1 MTVTSVRGGAAQ
13 PGGFTVVTR
22 VSSSSNVRLAVA
34 DNAALTGA
42 TFTGLIAPTT
52 YTDSYGT
59 KYVAR
64 LNVTGLDADTT
75 YHYGV
80 EHAGVLDG
88 ARRGQIETMPSP
100 NTPANFRI
108 GFSGDA
114 GLTPQVP
121 GIGAVLA
128 STRLSNHSIYATLA
142 ARAKAERWKML
153 LHLGDEHY
161 YDLSSGS
168 HGIVGGASV
177 DNFRRA
183 YDDVLLQPN
192 QDLMSR
198 SSNLVK
204 IVDDHDFL
212 GNDSSGVADP
222 VGRDAWAQVYREREP
237 HYQLVEGGAVY
248 HAQLIGRV
256 LIVTTDSRYH
266 ASPNTDADLPGKTMW
281 GEAQKL
287 WLLQTIAT
295 TAAKFLI
302 IATSRQWLRTYGED
316 TWSVFNTEREELIGI
331 FEGLGWLDRMC
342 MIYADRH
349 AFHLQKADHQFGG
362 FPVLTAAPLD
372 AAGGDPLLDY
382 PDGVPDQVGDST
394 SQYGTIDIADTGES
408 ITVTMTGWRGVS
420 ALDSYTFTVSTPAP
434 IVVPSQSAMQA
445 LTSGSHVAAFQAK
458 VLETYQDGD
467 DPEGEEIP
475 ILGGDVS
482 LDATADI
489 MGNLT
494 LSTSGDGTWPQR
506 ASDLLAPFGN
516 EVFVRRGINTNGI
529 TTWVSLGYYRFQ
541 TPKQGSAPDGN
552 IDITGYDRMSGII
565 IARLLAPR
573 SYASNRTVHSVF
585 EELVREV
592 YPEATIIFDDPEVE
606 FAQLGRLIESDDSR
620 YGMLKEVADSF
631 GKIMYWDTS
640 GYLRIETAPDPEVP
654 RWLFAAGR
662 RGGVL
667 IDSSRTLSTEGMY
680 NCVVVTG
687 EGAGGGTG
695 SGEDGEPAPVRA
707 VVFDNNPNS
716 PTYFY
721 GRFGP
726 VPKFYSSPLITTY
739 AQAVQ
744 TGVLMLRRSLGFPYN
759 ADFTI
764 SPNPAVR
771 PWDPARIVLKDG
783 SRKIHVINTIKVPL
797 DAATAMTGTTKE
809 QTLTAIGE
817 LT

>member
-13 PGGFTVVTR
+13 PDGFTVVTQ
-22 VSSSSNVRLAVA
+22 VSSSADVRLAVA
-34 DNAALTGA
+34 NNQALTGA
-42 TFTGLIAPTT
+42 TYFGPVTPTT
-52 YTDSYGT
+52 YVDSYGT

-64 LNVTGLDADTT
+64 LVATGLEADTT
-75 YHYGV
+75 HYYGV
-80 EHAGVLDG
+80 EHGGVLDA
-88 ARRGQIETMPSP
+88 ARRGQIETLPSA

-108 GFSGDA
+108 GFSGDS
-114 GLTPQVP
+114 GLSPEVP
-121 GIGAVLA
+121 GEGAVLA
-128 STRLSNHSIYATLA
+128 SERLSNHDIFATIA
-142 ARAKAERWKML
+142 TRARDERWKML
-153 LHLGDEHY
+153 IHLGDEHY
-161 YDLSSGS
+161 YDLSTDNHS
-168 HGIVGGASV
+168 IIGGASV
-177 DNFRRA
+177 DNFRRS
-183 YDDVLLQPN
+183 YDDVLLQSN

-237 HYQLVEGGAVY
+237 HYELVEGGAAY
-248 HAQLIGRV
+248 HAQLLGRV

-302 IATSRQWLRTYGED
+302 ILTSRQWLRTYGED
-316 TWSVFNTEREELIGI
+316 TWSVFDTERQELIQT
-331 FEGLGWLDRMC
+331 FDGLGWSNRMC
-342 MIYADRH
+342 MVYADRH
-349 AFHLQKADHQFGG
+349 AFHLQKTDHQFGG
-362 FPVLTAAPLD
+362 WPVLTAAPLD
-372 AAGGDPLLDY
+372 ASGGGPLFDY
-382 PDGVPDQVGDST
+382 PDGVPDQPGDST
-394 SQYGTIDIADTGES
+394 SQYGTIDIEDTGES
-408 ITVTMTGWRGVS
+408 ITVTMTGWRGEGI
-420 ALDSYTFTVSTPAP
+420 LDSYTFTVATPLP
-434 IVVPSQSAMQA
+434 IVAPSRDAMQA

-467 DPEGEEIP
+467 DPEGVEVT

-482 LDATADI
+482 LDATADV
-489 MGNLT
+489 MGNLN

-506 ASDLLAPFGN
+506 ASDTLAPFGN
-516 EVFVRRGINTNGI
+516 EVFVRRGINTNGV
-529 TTWVSLGYYRFQ
+529 TTWVSLGYYKFQ
-541 TPKQGSAPDGN
+541 TPTQANTPDGP
-552 IDITGYDRMSGII
+552 IDVTGYDRMSGII
-565 IARLLAPR
+565 TARLLAPR
-573 SYASNRTVHSVF
+573 SFTAVRTVHSVF

-592 YPEATIIFDDPEVE
+592 YPLATIIFDDSDVQFSPI
-606 FAQLGRLIESDDSR
+606 GRLVESDDSR
-620 YGMLKEVADSF
+620 YGILKEIADSF

-687 EGAGGGTG
+687 EGAGGG
-695 SGEDGEPAPVRA
+695 SGAEGDEPEPVRA

-716 PTYFY
+716 PTYFH

-739 AQAVQ
+739 AQAVEAG
-744 TGVLMLRRSLGFPYN
+744 TLMLRRSLGFPYN

-771 PWDPARIVLKDG
+771 PWDPTRIILKDG
-783 SRKIHVINTIKVPL
+783 SRKIHIISSIKIPL
-797 DAATAMTGTTKE
+797 NVETAVTGTTKE
-809 QTLTAIGE
+809 QTQMVIGE

>member
-13 PGGFTVVTR
+13 PGGFAVVTR
-22 VSSSSNVRLAVA
+22 VSSSSNVRLVVST
-34 DNAALTGA
+34 DP
-42 TFTGLIAPTT
+42 GLASPIYFGPVTPTT

-64 LNVTGLDADTT
+64 LTATGLEPDTT

-80 EHAGVLDG
+80 EHAAVLDG
-88 ARRGQIETMPSP
+88 DHRGQIETLPSP
-100 NTPANFRI
+100 NAPANFRI

-121 GIGAVLA
+121 GVGAVLA
-128 STRLSNHSIYATLA
+128 STRLSNHSIFATIA
-142 ARAKAERWKML
+142 ARARAERWKML

-161 YDLSSGS
+161 YDLSTGN

-183 YDDVLLQPN
+183 YDDVAAQPN
-192 QDLMSR
+192 QELMGR
-198 SSNLVK
+198 SGNIVK

-212 GNDSSGVADP
+212 GNDSGGVADP

-237 HYQLVEGGAVY
+237 HYELVESGAAY

-256 LIVTTDSRYH
+256 LVITTDSRYH

-287 WLLQTIAT
+287 WLLQTLAT
-295 TAAKFLI
+295 TAAKFVI
-302 IATSRQWLRTYGED
+302 VATSRQWLRTYGED
-316 TWSVFNTEREELIGI
+316 TWSVFDTERQELISI

-342 MIYADRH
+342 MVYADRH

-394 SQYGTIDIADTGES
+394 SQYGTIDIEDTGES
-408 ITVTMTGWRGVS
+408 ITVTMTGWRGDGI
-420 ALDSYTFTVSTPAP
+420 LDSYTFTVATPLP
-434 IVVPSQSAMQA
+434 IVAPSQSAMQA
-445 LTSGSHVAAFQAK
+445 LTSGSHVAAFEAK
-458 VLETYQDGD
+458 VLETYQDGP
-467 DPEGEEIP
+467 DPVGEEIP

-482 LDATADI
+482 LDSTADV
-489 MGNLT
+489 MGNLN

-506 ASDLLAPFGN
+506 ATDLLAPFGN
-516 EVFVRRGINTNGI
+516 EVFVRRGINTNGV
-529 TTWVSLGYYRFQ
+529 TTWVPLGYYRFQ
-541 TPKQGSAPDGN
+541 TPQQDQAPDGE
-552 IDITGYDRMSGII
+552 ISITGYDRMSSII

-573 SYASNRTVHSVF
+573 SFASNRTVHSVF

-592 YPEATIIFDDPEVE
+592 YPAATIIFDDPEVE
-606 FAQLGRLIESDDSR
+606 FAQIGRLIESDDSR
-620 YGMLKEVADSF
+620 YDLLKEVADSF

-667 IDSSRTLSTEGMY
+667 LRSSRTLSTEGMY

-687 EGAGGGTG
+687 EGAGGG
-695 SGEDGEPAPVRA
+695 SGEEGDEPAPVRA
-707 VVFDNNPNS
+707 VAIDNNPNS

-721 GRFGP
+721 GKFGP
-726 VPKFYSSPLITTY
+726 VPKFYSSPLITTHD
-739 AQAVQ
+739 QAVRAG
-744 TGVLMLRRSLGFPYN
+744 TLMLRRSLGFPYN
-759 ADFTI
+759 ATFEI

-771 PWDPARIVLKDG
+771 PWDPARIILKDG
-783 SRKIHVINTIKVPL
+783 SRKIHVVSSIKIPL
-797 DAATAMTGTTKE
+797 DAATAMTGVTRE
-809 QTLTAIGE
+809 QTLTTIGE